1 MRVLVTVCGIGL
13 GHATRIVAVL
23 NELKKKG
30 KVKVVASG
38 IAQKYLTE
46 AGYPARNIKS
56 IDFESE
62 SFTFNT
68 FSTLVDNMDL
78 PMNFTRNYFTL
89 SDIIDDFKPDVLLCD
104 SEPTSFVI
112 SKMKRVKLAVLT
124 NLFSSMAEAKDI
136 PEYLLNKNSKSQM
149 IIIEKLLNTVM
160 KYSNVVINPS
170 FIKRT
175 SLSEK
180 LKFTGLIVRD
190 KPEDIKSE
198 NLLRKRVG
206 EDFYLVSFGGSSFG
220 NALFDQ
226 LSELLTEF
234 SDKKFVISSGFRAR
248 SKRKYKNLTIFPFI
262 SNYLEHLKMCKG
274 LISTAGYSTLSEA
287 FVYRKPSMIIPI
299 HNHVEQMGNARLFDR
314 LGVANACFLKGP
326 NDLKTLRKELDKFF
340 SDEDKYR
347 KKIETMKVN
356 SNGAA
361 EAVDIISSL

>member
-13 GHATRIVAVL
+13 GHATRIVAIL
-23 NELKKKG
+23 NELKKRG

-38 IAQKYLTE
+38 LAQKYLSE
-46 AGYPARNIKS
+46 AGYLTKHIKS

-89 SDIIDDFKPDVLLCD
+89 SDIIDDFEPDVLLCD

-136 PEYLLNKNSKSQM
+136 PNYLLNKNSKSQ
-149 IIIEKLLNTVM
+149 IIIIKKLLNTVM
-160 KYSNVVINPS
+160 KYSNVIVNPS
-170 FIKRT
+170 FTERT

-180 LKFTGLIVRD
+180 LKFVGLVVRD
-190 KPEDIKSE
+190 RPEDMKSE
-198 NLLRKRVG
+198 NLLRKKVG

-220 NALFDQ
+220 NSLFDQ
-226 LSELLTEF
+226 LSEVLTEF
-234 SDKKFVISSGFRAR
+234 SDKNFVISSGFRAK
-248 SKRKYKNLTIFPFI
+248 SKRKYKNLTVFPFI
-262 SNYLEHLKMCKG
+262 DNYLEYLKMCKG

-299 HNHVEQMGNARLFDR
+299 HNHIEQMGNAHLFDK
-314 LGVANACFLKGP
+314 LGIANACFLKGP
-326 NDLKTLRKELDKFF
+326 NDIDALKKGLTKFF
-340 SDEDKYR
+340 SNEEKYR
-347 KKIETMKVN
+347 KKVEGVKVN
-356 SNGAA
+356 SNGAK
-361 EAVDIISSL
+361 EVVDILSSL